1 MKTISIM
8 ITSYNLEDYIDN
20 AINSVVQ
27 QEMPCNW
34 ELLIGDDGSTDRT
47 IEIIQSWGDKYP
59 ENIKLFQWSKDE
71 GHSMNGFR
79 AAANRALLLE
89 SAKGDYLIY
98 LDGDDCWLGT
108 DKLKRQFELLESPK
122 FATCSCCG
130 HNIYK
135 YNVDDKTG
143 FNMVSPRYG
152 QRIFTKKD
160 YYRHGMYI
168 HTNTLLFRSCC
179 KELMLDPINRCFLND
194 IFITFCML
202 QSGSML
208 YLPDAYAQYNITG
221 TGLWT
226 GGNRV
231 YSRFRN
237 MHLYDLERKIDP
249 TLEPLIFRGACSNM
263 EVILN
268 EYSSADIPKINPLVE
283 GLDENI
289 FQYTLRLYRLNK
301 QNADDNQFC
310 KKLKRRIFW
319 AKVNYKLFSIK
330 RSLHLI

>member
-8 ITSYNLEDYIDN
+8 ITSYNLEGYIGN

-27 QEMPCNW
+27 QEIPCNW

-47 IEIIQSWGDKYP
+47 IEIIQSWVDKYP
-59 ENIKLFQWSKDE
+59 ENIKLFQWLKDE

-89 SAKGDYLIY
+89 RAKGDYLIY

-108 DKLKRQFELLESPK
+108 DKLRRQFELLERPEY
-122 FATCSCCG
+122 ATCSCCG

-143 FNMVSPRYG
+143 FDMVSPRYG

-249 TLEPLIFRGACSNM
+249 ALEPLIFRGACSNM

-330 RSLHLI
+330 RILHLI

>member
-1 MKTISIM
+1 M
-8 ITSYNLEDYIDN
+8 ITSYNLEGYIGN

-27 QEMPCNW
+27 QEIPCNW

-47 IEIIQSWGDKYP
+47 IEIIQSWVDKYP
-59 ENIKLFQWSKDE
+59 ENIKLFQWLKDE

-89 SAKGDYLIY
+89 RAKGDYLIY

-108 DKLKRQFELLESPK
+108 DKLRRQFELLERPEY
-122 FATCSCCG
+122 ATCSCCG

-143 FNMVSPRYG
+143 FDMVSPRYG

-249 TLEPLIFRGACSNM
+249 ALEPLIFRGACSNM

-330 RSLHLI
+330 RILHLI

>member
-8 ITSYNLEDYIDN
+8 ITSYNLEGYIDN

-47 IEIIQSWGDKYP
+47 IEIIQSWVDKYP

-89 SAKGDYLIY
+89 RAKGDYLIY

-108 DKLKRQFELLESPK
+108 DKLRRQFELLERPEY
-122 FATCSCCG
+122 ATCSCCG

-152 QRIFTKKD
+152 QCIFTKKD

-179 KELMLDPINRCFLND
+179 KNLMLDPINRGFLND

-208 YLPDAYAQYNITG
+208 YLPEAYAQYNITG

-231 YSRFRN
+231 YGRFRN

-249 TLEPLIFRGACSNM
+249 ALEPLIFRGACSNM

-330 RSLHLI
+330 RILHLI